1 MLKDVQVF
9 ILKIIESTFPKHT
22 HTYLVPGNL
31 VSGNMLYNIL
41 KFEAIVFIRE
51 HMSKKKKNKKKTKEH
66 MSIVP
71 QQKELVFF
79 S

>member
-31 VSGNMLYNIL
+31 VSGNMLYNFSNL
-41 KFEAIVFIRE
+41 RLLFSFENICQ
-51 HMSKKKKNKKKTKEH
+51 KKNKKKTKEH

>member
-51 HMSKKKKNKKKTKEH
+51 HMSKKKTKKKTKEH

-79 S
+79 C

>member
-31 VSGNMLYNIL
+31 VSGSMLYNNSQI
-41 KFEAIVFIRE
+41 
-51 HMSKKKKNKKKTKEH
+51 
-66 MSIVP
+66 
-71 QQKELVFF
+71 
-79 S
+79 

>member
-51 HMSKKKKNKKKTKEH
+51 HMSKKNKKTKEH
-66 MSIVP
+66 ISIVP

>member
-51 HMSKKKKNKKKTKEH
+51 HMSKKKQKKKQRNTCLLFLSRKN
-66 MSIVP
+66 
-71 QQKELVFF
+71 
-79 S
+79 